1 MRSPSLGPSARRLAQ
16 ARAVLLLA
24 LALLGLRAIAL
35 SFDRRSLTRAESQQ
49 GTWLR
54 LAADRGTIAD
64 RDGAELAISVAA
76 PSIYARPRQVV
87 NPEEAASALAH
98 ALHADRRQLLARL
111 RRPSNFVFLARWVT
125 PEAAARVRALGLPGI
140 DVTDEPRR
148 VYPHRELAAQVLGF
162 ANIDGEGV
170 RGVEQ
175 QEDAWL
181 RGTPQVYRVERDGSG
196 AILGLAGLSHAAAA
210 GGDVRLTLDAGFQ
223 ADAEE
228 ALAEALEASGARG
241 GIVLTLDPHTGE
253 ILALAERPTFDPNRF
268 RQLSFPETRSRA
280 FQDALEPGSTIKAF
294 LVAAALE
301 AGAVRAGDVFDCSDP
316 LRVPGKTIRDVHP
329 HGVLRTADILR
340 VSSNIGAVKVAH
352 ALGPRRHYELLRA
365 FGFGERTGS
374 DFPSESSGLLRP
386 WGAWRP
392 VDHATVA
399 FGQGMSTTP
408 VQLANAAA
416 VLANGGWLVQ
426 PRLVAARRRPGGA
439 WEPTE
444 LRRVRRVL
452 SPGTAAQVVEMLEA
466 VATPDGTARRAG
478 LRDVRVAGKTG
489 TAQLF
494 DAESGTY
501 SASRYHAW
509 FLGIVPADE
518 PRLVILTEL
527 DEPRRGS
534 HQGGQSAAPLF
545 AAVAS
550 AQLARLGIATEPL
563 VPGRRPA
570 TSVAAALPPAPV
582 VAPPPRERV
591 QSDGQRVFLPD
602 FRGRTVAE
610 VKAMTA
616 NGPLEVE
623 IVGAGRAV
631 DQEPDPGTILAGTRR
646 RIRIHFATDG
656 VEQEG

>member
-1 MRSPSLGPSARRLAQ
+1 
-16 ARAVLLLA
+16 
-24 LALLGLRAIAL
+24 
-35 SFDRRSLTRAESQQ
+35 
-49 GTWLR
+49 
-54 LAADRGTIAD
+54 
-64 RDGAELAISVAA
+64 
-76 PSIYARPRQVV
+76 
-87 NPEEAASALAH
+87 
-98 ALHADRRQLLARL
+98 
-111 RRPSNFVFLARWVT
+111 
-125 PEAAARVRALGLPGI
+125 
-140 DVTDEPRR
+140 
-148 VYPHRELAAQVLGF
+148 
-162 ANIDGEGV
+162 
-170 RGVEQ
+170 
-175 QEDAWL
+175 
-181 RGTPQVYRVERDGSG
+181 
-196 AILGLAGLSHAAAA
+196 
-210 GGDVRLTLDAGFQ
+210 
-223 ADAEE
+223 
-228 ALAEALEASGARG
+228 
-241 GIVLTLDPHTGE
+241 
-253 ILALAERPTFDPNRF
+253 
-268 RQLSFPETRSRA
+268 
-280 FQDALEPGSTIKAF
+280 
-294 LVAAALE
+294 
-301 AGAVRAGDVFDCSDP
+301 
-316 LRVPGKTIRDVHP
+316 
-329 HGVLRTADILR
+329 
-340 VSSNIGAVKVAH
+340 
-352 ALGPRRHYELLRA
+352 
-365 FGFGERTGS
+365 
-374 DFPSESSGLLRP
+374 
-386 WGAWRP
+386 

-452 SPGTAAQVVEMLEA
+452 SPGTAAQVVGMLEA

-563 VPGRRPA
+563 VAGRRPA
-570 TSVAAALPPAPV
+570 TAVAAAPPPEVPASVAA
-582 VAPPPRERV
+582 PPRERV

-631 DQEPDPGTILAGTRR
+631 DQEPDPGTILAGARR
-646 RIRIHFATDG
+646 RIRIHFAADG
-656 VEQEG
+656 AEREG